1 MNKSA
6 LLVDRCVGRR
16 LVRTG
21 AHSIIQR
28 ATRRMESVVVQTND
42 ERRAAW
48 AARYYARGHHHEVG
62 HVN

>member
-6 LLVDRCVGRR
+6 LLVDRAIGRR
-16 LVRTG
+16 LIRTG

-28 ATRRMESVVVQTND
+28 ATRRMESVVVLTND

-48 AARYYARGHHHEVG
+48 AARFYVLGLHRRA
-62 HVN
+62 N